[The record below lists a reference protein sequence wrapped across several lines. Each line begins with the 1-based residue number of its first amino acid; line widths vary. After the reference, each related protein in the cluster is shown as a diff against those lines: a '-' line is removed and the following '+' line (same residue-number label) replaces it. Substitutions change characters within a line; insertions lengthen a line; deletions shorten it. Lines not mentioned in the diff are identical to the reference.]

1 MQFESAIEQL
11 PLEVAYLPIEW
22 GLFTLLCHFLPLL
35 DQMTDILLLHLNDEI
50 VQEALDQLILP

>member
-11 PLEVAYLPIEW
+11 PLEVAYLSIER
-22 GLFTLLCHFLPLL
+22 GLITLLRHFLPLV
-35 DQMTDILLLHLNDEI
+35 DQMIQILLLHLNDEV